1 MKNRTTQ
8 IISTGI
14 FPPARTTLPIPIVEV
29 SSQIRLLTALFGS
42 GIPVAYSFGCRRG
55 TPYGNNGYSASQY
68 AFFSVP
74 EDKLAVSY
82 FLDHVYRFNVGVWL
96 RPNLNEPGI
105 FGLGARNQDPL

>member
-42 GIPVAYSFGCRRG
+42 GIPVAYSLDVEGG
-55 TPYGNNGYSASQY
+55 GNNGYSASQY